1 MNRKFALL
9 LSLCLLGQAHAAEG
23 SPVMRLATL
32 EWLPYTGAALAH
44 EGWSSYVV
52 ESAAKRFG
60 YRAEVEYFPWTRAMQ
75 LGMKDAQ
82 YAGYFPAYYTTE
94 RAQKCYFSSSIG
106 SSTIGFAYLKSAPL
120 QWQSLQD
127 LTTRTIAVVAGFSN
141 GPSFDE
147 WVRQHKLTVDA
158 SPSDTLN
165 LRKLLAHRVDT
176 VVIDKL
182 VLRYLLAT
190 EPTLAKQRD
199 RIVFHERPLAE
210 LSLHVCFQKTA
221 EGRAMQQAFDT
232 ALHSLPLHKMEND
245 YFQRIDSSALP

>member
-1 MNRKFALL
+1 MQRGLALF
-9 LSLCLLGQAHAAEG
+9 LSLCLLGQARAAG
-23 SPVMRLATL
+23 ADMVMRLASL
-32 EWLPYTGAALAH
+32 EWQPYVSSRMAH
-44 EGWSSYVV
+44 DGWSSYVV
-52 ESAAKRFG
+52 DTAARRFG
-60 YRAEVEYFPWTRAMQ
+60 YRAKIDYFPWTRAMQ

-82 YAGYFPAYYTTE
+82 YAGYFPAYYTQE
-94 RAQKCYFSSSIG
+94 RAQQCYFSSSIG

-127 LTTRTIAVVAGFSN
+127 LETRSIAVVAGFSN
-141 GPSFDE
+141 GPTFDE

-190 EPTLAKQRD
+190 EPTLAKERD

-210 LSLHVCFQKTA
+210 LSLHVCFRKTPD
-221 EGRAMQQAFDT
+221 GHAMQQAFDT
-232 ALHSLPLHKMEND
+232 ALHSLPLHKMEDD
-245 YFQRIDSSALP
+245 YFQRIETSVVP